1 MRLGY
6 NPNNH
11 QLLRCALLARLR
23 GFQVQKNRRIVA
35 IVDDDE
41 SVRDAIKRLMRS
53 MGLAAEVFASAEEF
67 LGSPDLNRTGCLV
80 ADFNMPNMSGLDLHH
95 SLSLQRKEIPTILIT
110 AYPSDDVRARAL
122 QAGVMG
128 YLTKPFSDHELL
140 SYVRTALDRENGST
154 S

>member
-1 MRLGY
+1 
-6 NPNNH
+6 
-11 QLLRCALLARLR
+11 
-23 GFQVQKNRRIVA
+23 VQENRKVIA

-53 MGLAAEVFASAEEF
+53 MGLAAEVFASADEF
-67 LGSPDLNRTGCLV
+67 LRSPDLNRIGCLV
-80 ADFNMPNMSGLDLHH
+80 VDFSMPNMNGLDLRH
-95 SLSLQRKEIPTILIT
+95 SLLLQRKEIPTIMIT

-122 QAGVMG
+122 QAGVIG

-140 SYVRTALDRENGST
+140 SYVRTALDSGNGHGST

>member
-1 MRLGY
+1 
-6 NPNNH
+6 
-11 QLLRCALLARLR
+11 
-23 GFQVQKNRRIVA
+23 VQENRKVVA

-53 MGLAAEVFASAEEF
+53 MGLAAEVFASADEF
-67 LGSPDLNRTGCLV
+67 LRSPDLNRIGCLV
-80 ADFNMPNMSGLDLHH
+80 VDFSMPNMNGLDLRH
-95 SLSLQRKEIPTILIT
+95 SLLLQRKEIPTIMIT

-122 QAGVMG
+122 QAGIIG

-140 SYVRTALDRENGST
+140 SYVRTALDSGNGHGST

>member
-1 MRLGY
+1 VV
-6 NPNNH
+6 
-11 QLLRCALLARLR
+11 RCALLARLR

-110 AYPSDDVRARAL
+110 AYPSDDRAL
-122 QAGVMG
+122 QAGVIG

-140 SYVRTALDRENGST
+140 SYVRTALDRGNGST

>member
-1 MRLGY
+1 MQGS
-6 NPNNH
+6 
-11 QLLRCALLARLR
+11 
-23 GFQVQKNRRIVA
+23 QVQKNRKVVA

-53 MGLAAEVFASAEEF
+53 IGLAAEVFASAEEF
-67 LGSPDLNRTGCLV
+67 LRSPDLYRTGCLV
-80 ADFNMPNMSGLDLHH
+80 ADFSMPNMNGLDLHR
-95 SLSLQRKEIPTILIT
+95 SLLLQRQEIPTILIT

-122 QAGVMG
+122 QAGVIG

-140 SYVRTALDRENGST
+140 SYVRTALDSGNGHGST

>member
-1 MRLGY
+1 
-6 NPNNH
+6 
-11 QLLRCALLARLR
+11 
-23 GFQVQKNRRIVA
+23 VQKNRSLVA

-67 LGSPDLNRTGCLV
+67 LRSPDLNRTGCLV
-80 ADFNMPNMSGLDLHH
+80 VDFNMPSMSGLDLHQ
-95 SLSLQRKEIPTILIT
+95 SLLVQRKEIPTVLIT

-122 QAGVMG
+122 QAGVIG
-128 YLTKPFSDHELL
+128 YLTKPFSDHDLL
-140 SYVRTALDRENGST
+140 SHVRTALDRGNGHGST

>member
-1 MRLGY
+1 
-6 NPNNH
+6 
-11 QLLRCALLARLR
+11 LR
-23 GFQVQKNRRIVA
+23 GSQVQKNRRVVA

-67 LGSPDLNRTGCLV
+67 LRSPDLDRTGCLV
-80 ADFNMPNMSGLDLHH
+80 VDFSMPNMNGLELRH
-95 SLSLQRKEIPTILIT
+95 SLLLQRKEIPTIMIT

-122 QAGVMG
+122 QAGVIG

-140 SYVRTALDRENGST
+140 SYVRTALDSGNGHGST

>member
-1 MRLGY
+1 M
-6 NPNNH
+6 
-11 QLLRCALLARLR
+11 
-23 GFQVQKNRRIVA
+23 QKNRRVVA

-67 LGSPDLNRTGCLV
+67 LRSPDLDRTGCLV
-80 ADFNMPNMSGLDLHH
+80 VDFSMPNMNGLELRH
-95 SLSLQRKEIPTILIT
+95 SLLLQRKEIPTIMIT

-122 QAGVMG
+122 QAGVIA

-140 SYVRTALDRENGST
+140 SHVRTALDSGNGHGST

>member
-1 MRLGY
+1 M
-6 NPNNH
+6 P
-11 QLLRCALLARLR
+11 
-23 GFQVQKNRRIVA
+23 KNRRIVA

-53 MGLAAEVFASAEEF
+53 MGLAAEVFASADEF
-67 LGSPDLNRTGCLV
+67 LRSPDLNRIGCLV
-80 ADFNMPNMSGLDLHH
+80 VDFSMPNMNGLDLRR
-95 SLSLQRKEIPTILIT
+95 SLLLQRREIPTILMT

-122 QAGVMG
+122 QAGVIG

-140 SYVRTALDRENGST
+140 SYVRTALDSGNGHGST

>member
-1 MRLGY
+1 MRGS
-6 NPNNH
+6 
-11 QLLRCALLARLR
+11 
-23 GFQVQKNRRIVA
+23 QVQKNKRVVA

-67 LGSPDLNRTGCLV
+67 LRSPDLDRTGCLV
-80 ADFNMPNMSGLDLHH
+80 VDFSMPNMNGLDLRR
-95 SLSLQRKEIPTILIT
+95 SLLLQRREIPTILMT

-122 QAGVMG
+122 QAGVLG
-128 YLTKPFSDHELL
+128 YLSKPFSDHELL
-140 SYVRTALDRENGST
+140 SYVRTALDRGNGHTST

>member
-1 MRLGY
+1 
-6 NPNNH
+6 
-11 QLLRCALLARLR
+11 
-23 GFQVQKNRRIVA
+23 VQKNRKVVA

-53 MGLAAEVFASAEEF
+53 IGLAAEVFASAEEF
-67 LGSPDLNRTGCLV
+67 LRSPDLDRAGCLV
-80 ADFNMPNMSGLDLHH
+80 VDFSMPNMNGLDLHRT
-95 SLSLQRKEIPTILIT
+95 LLLQRKEIPTILIT

-122 QAGVMG
+122 QAGVIG

-140 SYVRTALDRENGST
+140 SHVRAALDGGNGQGST

>member
-1 MRLGY
+1 MQGS
-6 NPNNH
+6 
-11 QLLRCALLARLR
+11 
-23 GFQVQKNRRIVA
+23 QVQKNRKLVA

-53 MGLAAEVFASAEEF
+53 IGLAAEVFASAEEF
-67 LGSPDLNRTGCLV
+67 LRSPDLDRTGCLV
-80 ADFNMPNMSGLDLHH
+80 VDFSMPNMNGLDLHRT
-95 SLSLQRKEIPTILIT
+95 LLLQRKEIPTILIT

-122 QAGVMG
+122 QARVIG

-140 SYVRTALDRENGST
+140 SYVRAALDGANGQGST

>member
-1 MRLGY
+1 M
-6 NPNNH
+6 
-11 QLLRCALLARLR
+11 QE
-23 GFQVQKNRRIVA
+23 NRKVVA

-53 MGLAAEVFASAEEF
+53 MGLAAEVFASADEF
-67 LGSPDLNRTGCLV
+67 LRSPDLNRIGCLV
-80 ADFNMPNMSGLDLHH
+80 VDFSMPNMNGLDLRH
-95 SLSLQRKEIPTILIT
+95 SLLLQRKEIPTIMIT

-122 QAGVMG
+122 QAGVIG

-140 SYVRTALDRENGST
+140 SYVRTALDSGNGHGST

>member
-1 MRLGY
+1 V
-6 NPNNH
+6 P
-11 QLLRCALLARLR
+11 
-23 GFQVQKNRRIVA
+23 KNRRIVA

-67 LGSPDLNRTGCLV
+67 LRSPDLNRTGCLV
-80 ADFNMPNMSGLDLHH
+80 VDFSMPNMNGLDLRR
-95 SLSLQRKEIPTILIT
+95 SLLLQRREIPTILMT

-122 QAGVMG
+122 QAGVIG

-140 SYVRTALDRENGST
+140 SYVRTALDSGNGHGST